1 MNKEQSNDDYI
12 LQLKQTIIFLKSE
25 VAKYQNEVT
34 QLKKNDY
41 YSLSS
46 KLEEENFQLKKQE
59 KQLSLKLLKLQ
70 RDFEKEAKTLRKE
83 ILNHEE
89 KKIKLINSI
98 KCLVKEKDDL
108 RTENTQ
114 LAKKLQMMQN
124 GLTINSTNTSSYT
137 STSNFELTFFDFI
150 QRTNQQFQA
159 LQEEFKMNQSK
170 FNNHIIGKI
179 ECESNKIKEL
189 LHTMKEAKISTDSP
203 NDKAI
208 TDDKLISDLD
218 NQIYMI
224 YSKTLSFEKQLEQKL
239 QLLNNVEQQ
248 LIELT
253 NDIEKK

>member
-1 MNKEQSNDDYI
+1 MNKEQSKDDYI

-34 QLKKNDY
+34 RLKKNDY

-46 KLEEENFQLKKQE
+46 KLEEENFELKKQE

-83 ILNHEE
+83 IQDYEE
-89 KKIKLINSI
+89 KKTKLIDSI
-98 KCLVKEKDDL
+98 KYLAKEKDNL
-108 RTENTQ
+108 QTENIR
-114 LAKKLQMMQN
+114 LVKKLQSMQD
-124 GLTINSTNTSSYT
+124 GLTTNSANTASP

-150 QRTNQQFQA
+150 QKTNQQFEA
-159 LQEEFKMNQSK
+159 LQEAFKMNQSK
-170 FNNHIIGKI
+170 FNHNIIGKI
-179 ECESNKIKEL
+179 EYESNKIKEL
-189 LHTMKEAKISTDSP
+189 LHTMKEARISTASS
-203 NDKAI
+203 NDKTSTNA
-208 TDDKLISDLD
+208 KLISDLD
-218 NQIYMI
+218 NQIHMI

-253 NDIEKK
+253 NDIEEK